1 MPAPVTTRA
10 QVNGYRFVLRRL
22 EHALIRGDSRM
33 IHDPMRG
40 QIRALIVGLV
50 ICVLITGAAAVLAFF
65 KPTPNMGDSQIL
77 LSKSNGA
84 LYVRI
89 GDTLHPALN
98 LASARLIAGENATP
112 KEVDDK
118 FLNAV
123 RRGPVVGA
131 VGAPTSI
138 AGGDDMSESFWTVC
152 DTTRTPT
159 TAEAAGAAS
168 IETSVL
174 ANRPDLYTG
183 IRAAAPQE
191 MILAR
196 SGADVFLIFDGVRA
210 QVDIDDPVVSGA
222 LHLGGSAIRDISPGL
237 LNAFPAVGPILP
249 VEIERAGEPTAYL
262 DPAYRVGSILRTSD
276 SRGDALYVVL
286 PDGLQPVSAAT
297 ADIIRYSNPALS
309 APQSVSPAMTSAA
322 PIVRRLAVDHYPLR
336 SPHIVGRE
344 PDRVVCMAWQRA
356 DSTVQATTRLLI
368 GHRLPL
374 PPGAAPVRLATADG
388 SGPGLDG
395 AYLRPGTGEYVQAT
409 GVEPGSRAT
418 GQLFY
423 VSDTGSR
430 FHVKDA
436 ATASALGVT
445 GVKRGDGQAD
455 MPQLAPWP
463 VLALLPPGP
472 QLSQESALVAHDG
485 MAADPGGQPVISPGG
500 G

>member
-1 MPAPVTTRA
+1 
-10 QVNGYRFVLRRL
+10 
-22 EHALIRGDSRM
+22 
-33 IHDPMRG
+33 
-40 QIRALIVGLV
+40 
-50 ICVLITGAAAVLAFF
+50 
-65 KPTPNMGDSQIL
+65 
-77 LSKSNGA
+77 LS
-84 LYVRI
+84 
-89 GDTLHPALN
+89 
-98 LASARLIAGENATP
+98 AGENATP

-118 FLNAV
+118 FLNTV

-131 VGAPTSI
+131 VGAPASI
-138 AGGDDMSESFWTVC
+138 AAGDEVSESSWTVC

-174 ANRPDLYTG
+174 ANRPDLDTG
-183 IRAAAPQE
+183 IRAAAPHE

-210 QVDIDDPVVSGA
+210 QIDIDDPVVSGA

-237 LNAFPAVGPILP
+237 LNAFPAVAPIVP
-249 VEIERAGEPTAYL
+249 VAVERAGEPTAYL
-262 DPAYRVGSILRTSD
+262 DPAYPVGSILRASD

-297 ADIIRYSNPALS
+297 ADIIRYSNPMLS
-309 APQSVSPAMTSAA
+309 APHSVSPAMTSAA
-322 PIVRRLAVDHYPLR
+322 PIVRRLAVDHYPVQ
-336 SPHIVGRE
+336 SPQVVARE
-344 PDRVVCMAWQRA
+344 PDQVVCMAWQRA
-356 DSTVQATTRLLI
+356 HGAAQATTRLLI
-368 GHRLPL
+368 GNRLPL
-374 PPGAAPVRLATADG
+374 PADAAPVRLATADG

-395 AYLRPGTGEYVQAT
+395 VYLRPGTGEYVQAT

-423 VSDTGSR
+423 VSDSGLR
-430 FHVKDA
+430 FNVKDA
-436 ATASALGVT
+436 ASASALGVT
-445 GVKRGDGQAD
+445 GMKGGDGQAD

-485 MAADPGGQPVISPGG
+485 MAHDPDGQQVISSGG